1 MTIATKAKPILAA
14 LTLLLAG
21 CMTGVTGGMQRGPQA
36 HLSATQCRDLT
47 DIRNKAPVTRERN
60 MSELAA
66 LRMAGYHPEWR
77 FDPYYPADLE
87 AAQRQ
92 VNIWYETECAQAPR

>member
-1 MTIATKAKPILAA
+1 MTTARMDWVMLP
-14 LTLLLAG
+14 LLVVALAG
-21 CMTGVTGGMQRGPQA
+21 CAAGGMQAGSTTN
-36 HLSATQCRDLT
+36 LSAAQCRDLT

-66 LRMAGYHPEWR
+66 LRRAGYQPEW
-77 FDPYYPADLE
+77 FDDPYYPEDLQ

-92 VNIWYETECAQAPR
+92 VNFWYQTECPQAKSS